1 MEKIFSR
8 PDTLID
14 TPLHYCP
21 GCSHGII
28 HRLIAEVIE
37 GNNIEKDTTAVA
49 SVGCSCFLEDYFDYD
64 VIAAAH
70 GRAPAVA
77 TGVKRMNPKKVVFTY
92 QGDGDLSS
100 IGTAEII
107 HAATRGENITVFFIN
122 NGIYGMTGG
131 QMAPTTLIGQKATTA
146 PRGRNEKTSG
156 YPIKMSEMLALQKG
170 AQYIARVAV
179 NNPKNIKDA
188 KRKIN
193 KAFKYQL
200 KNVGFTLIEIL
211 AICPTNWNLSVEKS
225 LNWLK
230 NSMEKEY
237 PLGNIKVP
245 DEGATK

>member
-37 GNNIEKDTTAVA
+37 EKNIEKDTAAVA
-49 SVGCSCFLEDYFDYD
+49 SVGCSCFLEDYLDYD

-77 TGVKRMNPKKVVFTY
+77 TGVKRMNPEKVVFTY

-122 NGIYGMTGG
+122 NGIFGMTGG

-146 PRGRNEKTSG
+146 PEGRNEKTAG
-156 YPIKMSEMLALQKG
+156 YPIKMSKMLALQKG
-170 AQYIARVAV
+170 AQYITRVAV
-179 NNPKNIKDA
+179 NNPKNIQRA
-188 KRKIN
+188 KKKIN

-200 KNVGFTLIEIL
+200 NGVGFTLIEIL
-211 AICPTNWNLSVEKS
+211 AVCPTNWKLSIEES
-225 LNWLK
+225 LNWLENNMK
-230 NSMEKEY
+230 KEY
-237 PLGNIKVP
+237 PLGDIKVP
-245 DEGATK
+245 DEGVTQ